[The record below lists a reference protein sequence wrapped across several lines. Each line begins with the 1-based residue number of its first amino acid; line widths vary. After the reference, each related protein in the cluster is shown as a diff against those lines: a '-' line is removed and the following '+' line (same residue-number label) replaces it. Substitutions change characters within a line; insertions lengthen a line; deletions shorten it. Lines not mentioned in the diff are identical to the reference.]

1 MPFQGTEGQMRW
13 GGSLQWISNTCQS
26 PQWRPS
32 TLSLPYPVHLLELWW
47 WGWSARSCTGATKQ
61 RLNGS
66 PVFRW
71 HHLWPLQLR
80 CKKWI
85 TAHKGWRN
93 VSALCWATEFRLL
106 IHIGLGALLTPK
118 NLWHHLQSVGGAVT
132 KERNFFVCRRG
143 DSRITAQNLELE
155 VALNQVHPTSA
166 FTQQYIDHILLS
178 KGKALVESSRIFTM
192 SVQ

>member
-1 MPFQGTEGQMRW
+1 M
-13 GGSLQWISNTCQS
+13 
-26 PQWRPS
+26 
-32 TLSLPYPVHLLELWW
+32 
-47 WGWSARSCTGATKQ
+47 
-61 RLNGS
+61 
-66 PVFRW
+66 
-71 HHLWPLQLR
+71 
-80 CKKWI
+80 
-85 TAHKGWRN
+85 
-93 VSALCWATEFRLL
+93 
-106 IHIGLGALLTPK
+106 
-118 NLWHHLQSVGGAVT
+118 T